1 MKSKTIKRE
10 ITTLEAIQE
19 GLDKANHISAIGLPR
34 HLISEMIKEKKK
46 TSDEIDIMSNITLN
60 KIKEGLENEVWYQE
74 LRLNAKVPI
83 LKETKDI
90 EIAINRKELAESILN
105 LIKKGK

>member
-1 MKSKTIKRE
+1 MNNKTIKRE